1 MGRGEPMTKRYVILG
16 NGIAGQTC
24 AEDLRKA
31 DENATVTI
39 VAAERHPLYNRVAL
53 PRYLRGQVRRE
64 KVFMRTAEQSASQN
78 IDIHFE
84 TWATDVDLQ
93 EKVVHT
99 NRGQDL
105 KYDAILIATG
115 GRPKPPPWPG
125 SAEVTA
131 CIGFQ
136 TLDDTDAIIEKADQS
151 ERVLVMGGSFIGYE
165 LAEGVSFRKKA
176 NVTWIMRGPWFL
188 RYVLDE
194 EGGRLCRRLGEE
206 QGVQFITSDEVQ
218 KFSRQNGRYLAETV
232 NGEKVEFDLL
242 TYGVGLDYYTEP
254 VRDGRVEL
262 SKGIITD
269 SKLRTS
275 APDAYAAGD
284 IAVFYDLMVE
294 RHNQMGTWDNAEAHG
309 KVAARNMAGADEDF
323 FDVPTYTT
331 TMFGSTLAV
340 MGVKPDVQPGLE
352 SVRTFSFEEK
362 FYRKLF
368 FKDDRLVGAIMIGP
382 PKGRKKLI
390 EIMRSRQ
397 KIERPKQELLDPA
410 NLKESTVRR
419 GDESSYRL
427 PRTNGIRLQRNRSFD
442 PSDPRVDPPLAK
454 GRHRPDAERGRG
466 RGGPVPSSPLR
477 GRTWTEGGLD
487 RASPRRSP
495 CPGRATRGDLRGSGS
510 AAGRRARA
518 AGVAGGPARQAAP
531 RHRVASPG
539 GAA

>member
-1 MGRGEPMTKRYVILG
+1 MTKRYVILG

-125 SAEVTA
+125 SAEVTS

-206 QGVQFITSDEVQ
+206 Q
-218 KFSRQNGRYLAETV
+218 
-232 NGEKVEFDLL
+232 
-242 TYGVGLDYYTEP
+242 
-254 VRDGRVEL
+254 
-262 SKGIITD
+262 
-269 SKLRTS
+269 
-275 APDAYAAGD
+275 
-284 IAVFYDLMVE
+284 
-294 RHNQMGTWDNAEAHG
+294 
-309 KVAARNMAGADEDF
+309 
-323 FDVPTYTT
+323 
-331 TMFGSTLAV
+331 
-340 MGVKPDVQPGLE
+340 
-352 SVRTFSFEEK
+352 
-362 FYRKLF
+362 
-368 FKDDRLVGAIMIGP
+368 
-382 PKGRKKLI
+382 
-390 EIMRSRQ
+390 
-397 KIERPKQELLDPA
+397 
-410 NLKESTVRR
+410 
-419 GDESSYRL
+419 
-427 PRTNGIRLQRNRSFD
+427 
-442 PSDPRVDPPLAK
+442 
-454 GRHRPDAERGRG
+454 
-466 RGGPVPSSPLR
+466 
-477 GRTWTEGGLD
+477 
-487 RASPRRSP
+487 
-495 CPGRATRGDLRGSGS
+495 
-510 AAGRRARA
+510 
-518 AGVAGGPARQAAP
+518 
-531 RHRVASPG
+531 
-539 GAA
+539 